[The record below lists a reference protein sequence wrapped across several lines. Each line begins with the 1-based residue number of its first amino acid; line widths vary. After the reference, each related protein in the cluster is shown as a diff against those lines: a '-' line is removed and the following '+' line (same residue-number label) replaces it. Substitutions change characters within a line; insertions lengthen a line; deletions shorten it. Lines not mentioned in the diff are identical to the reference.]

1 MLPHKTARG
10 MEALKKLKCFD
21 GCPHPYDKR
30 KKFVLPNSL
39 RHIALKPRRKYC
51 TGFSISFHY
60 FGYLVVLTYFYMWFE
75 ALLIWLLV

>member
-10 MEALKKLKCFD
+10 MEALKKLKCYD
-21 GCPHPYDKR
+21 GCPQPYDQR

-51 TGFSISFHY
+51 TGL
-60 FGYLVVLTYFYMWFE
+60 YLLENQFVEF
-75 ALLIWLLV
+75 